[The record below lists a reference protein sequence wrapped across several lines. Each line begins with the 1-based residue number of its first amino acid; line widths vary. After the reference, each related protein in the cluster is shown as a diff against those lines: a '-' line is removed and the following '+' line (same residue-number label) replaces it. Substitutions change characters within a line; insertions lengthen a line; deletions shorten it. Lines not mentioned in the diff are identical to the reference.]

1 MKVNKIIIILF
12 FFLLVMIPLDFFLIF
27 KVAPTERIMGD
38 VQRIFYLHV
47 ALASG
52 ALFAFT
58 GVFLSSILFLSTKK
72 LSWDTA
78 AYTSAEIGV
87 LFSTLVL
94 ITGSMWAR
102 PVWNVWWTWDPRL
115 LTTLILW
122 FIYIGY
128 FLLRSGISDRFKKA
142 RYSAVIGILGFVD
155 IPIIR
160 FSTKWWRSIHPLI
173 SKEGGGGLDPL
184 MKNVMFFS
192 IATFLVF
199 TILLFIFRFRLAR
212 IEEKLQGLKK
222 RMED

>member
-1 MKVNKIIIILF
+1 
-12 FFLLVMIPLDFFLIF
+12 
-27 KVAPTERIMGD
+27 
-38 VQRIFYLHV
+38 
-47 ALASG
+47 
-52 ALFAFT
+52 
-58 GVFLSSILFLSTKK
+58 
-72 LSWDTA
+72 
-78 AYTSAEIGV
+78 
-87 LFSTLVL
+87 
-94 ITGSMWAR
+94 MWAR

-122 FIYIGY
+122 FVYVGY

-142 RYSAVIGILGFVD
+142 RYSAVIGIVGFVD

-160 FSTKWWRSIHPLI
+160 FSTKWWRSIHPLV

-192 IATFLVF
+192 MATFLVF